1 MSKEEEFQNEE
12 LQKIQ
17 NYLKD
22 SQKNIERMKKGKK
35 PRRKFRFI
43 VKENKLLFT
52 LISLMLL
59 TGPFFSLI
67 QNQTPPE
74 VVYPYSDAIA
84 NTLDTLDS
92 NFTTE
97 AGFPVHETVSENTS
111 SELIILYSLVN
122 SMLIDCDLL
131 AKEEHVLQKI
141 SYIFQIIENGTFRD
155 FNEITTKLPVFY
167 QFLGIYTLM
176 QAYYILQNTSYA
188 FTFNLIDNVINSTIT
203 DFVRYDIWPYF
214 YTVSEGTNTT
224 ILADQSLAV
233 AVLATYMLLTGIQEV
248 FGWDLKEVTESLV
261 DRIESRFY
269 ISISKSFYHQYEMD
283 THIGSGLSTCQDLVF
298 TSFGLSR
305 MEKYSA
311 SHTFPISSSSV
322 HQKVINELVDLNW
335 LVHETDRIDS
345 IILIENQAYFSMISY
360 LLNLKNVGVEIQNA
374 TATYFYMADG
384 FIADKIDST
393 ITAES
398 CLYGLMTI
406 LVSDWG
412 TIQNGREYNSEPRPT
427 PTETGY
433 EPSNSINITIVFLT
447 VLVYT
452 VISRIIVRFRKRKTI
467 GDQAE
472 I

>member
-1 MSKEEEFQNEE
+1 MSKEDEFQKEE

-22 SQKNIERMKKGKK
+22 SQKNIERMKLGKK

-43 VKENKLLFT
+43 VKENKLFFT
-52 LISLMLL
+52 MISLLLISS
-59 TGPFFSLI
+59 PFFSLI
-67 QNQTPPE
+67 QNQAPPE
-74 VVYPYSDAIA
+74 IIYPYSDAIA
-84 NTLDTLDS
+84 NTLDTLDT

-111 SELIILYSLVN
+111 SELIILSSLVN
-122 SMLIDCDLL
+122 SMLIECDLL
-131 AKEEHVLQKI
+131 AKEEYVLQRI

-155 FNEITTKLPVFY
+155 INDNNTKLPVFY
-167 QFLGIYTLM
+167 QLIGIYTLL
-176 QAYYILQNTSYA
+176 QSYYVLHNTFYA
-188 FTFNLIDNVINSTIT
+188 FDFNFINQVINSTLT
-203 DFVRYDIWPYF
+203 DFLRYNTWPYF
-214 YTVSEGTNTT
+214 YVMSEGTNTT
-224 ILADQSLAV
+224 ILADQSLAI
-233 AVLATYMLLTGIQEV
+233 AVLTTYMLLTGAHEV
-248 FGWDLKEVTESLV
+248 FEWDLKIVTESLV

-269 ISISKSFYHQYEMD
+269 ITLSKSFYHQYEID
-283 THIGSGLSTCQDLVF
+283 TYTASGLSTCQDLVF
-298 TSFGLSR
+298 ASFGLSR

-311 SHTFPISSSSV
+311 SHSFPVSSSYV
-322 HQKVINELVDLNW
+322 HQKVINELVDLDW

-384 FIADKIDST
+384 FIADKMYST

-398 CLYGLMTI
+398 CLYGLLTI

-427 PTETGY
+427 PTETGS
-433 EPSNSINITIVFLT
+433 EPAADINFAT
-447 VLVYT
+447 VLLT
-452 VISRIIVRFRKRKTI
+452 LLAVIVMRRLTFRFKKRKKT